1 LGLSN
6 ILHLRKTTIYF
17 MSKIKIFLNGEEKV
31 LEREMSILDLIS
43 TLELDSKKIAIEKDL
58 EIIHQN
64 QFAKTMLEN
73 GSKIEIVHF
82 IGGG

>member
-1 LGLSN
+1 
-6 ILHLRKTTIYF
+6 
-17 MSKIKIFLNGEEKV
+17 MSKIKIFLNGEEKTF
-31 LEREMSILDLIS
+31 EEQMSVLDLVNK
-43 TLELDSKKIAIEKDL
+43 LELDAKKIAIEKDL

-64 QFAKTMLEN
+64 QFAQTILEN

>member
-1 LGLSN
+1 
-6 ILHLRKTTIYF
+6 

-58 EIIHQN
+58 EIIRQN